1 MEVLTSEKENNNQE
15 KRRVM
20 KKLISILFS
29 AFVALAVNIPAFA
42 QNDITVP
49 LSNPGKAGML
59 KVDLVYADN
68 IVIRT
73 HNRQDVIVQYDGDDE
88 DDHRNNRKDGLR
100 RISSGGL
107 SLEITED
114 NNTVKVNSQPQ
125 NNDLELVILVP
136 KNFSLKLI
144 AVHGDIEVYGL
155 EGEIEVEAVNG
166 DIEMGELAGSA
177 LVNSV
182 NGDIEVSF
190 IRIDPKAPMSFTGVN
205 GDIEIT
211 LPANSKFS
219 AKMKTDWG
227 DVYTNFEMEIDRSPT
242 NNEVS
247 SKKGQYKVTVNKWVY
262 GTVNGGGP
270 EYLFKTLH
278 GDISIRKN

>member
-1 MEVLTSEKENNNQE
+1 
-15 KRRVM
+15 M

-29 AFVALAVNIPAFA
+29 AFVVLTVLNPAVA
-42 QNDITVP
+42 QDGITVP
-49 LSNPGKAGML
+49 LSNPGKAGTL
-59 KVDLVYADN
+59 DVDLIYADE

-73 HNRQDVIVQYDGDDE
+73 HNRQDVIVQYEGDNE
-88 DDHRNNRKDGLR
+88 DRDRNNRKDGLR

-107 SLEITED
+107 SLEITEK
-114 NNTVKVNSQPQ
+114 NNVVRINSQPQ
-125 NNDLELVILVP
+125 NNDLELVVLVP
-136 KNFSLKLI
+136 KNFSLKLNAI
-144 AVHGDIEVYGL
+144 HGDIEVYGL

-166 DIEMGELAGSA
+166 DIEINDIAGSA

-182 NGDIEVSF
+182 NGDIEVTF
-190 IRIDPKAPMSFTGVN
+190 TKVDPKAPMSFTGVN

-211 LPANSKFS
+211 LPAGSKFS

-227 DVYTNFEMEIDRSPT
+227 DIYTNFDMEIDRSPAE
-242 NNEVS
+242 NEVS
-247 SKKGQYKVTVNKWVY
+247 NKKGQYKVSINKWVF